1 MLSKKNPLQ
10 SLYFF
15 AQGVSLQ
22 FCSTFI
28 NQNLL
33 SSTLFCVSIW
43 VAYELKCVTKPHL
56 TSGVAAQFNTPSA
69 HINPQVPDSNS
80 RIHRQGKECSTW
92 ERNRSFLI
100 INSEKNTHLMC
111 SRRERSAPE
120 KPGSLSQLLKQT
132 WNRNHRLCFR
142 FYCKQP
148 PFVHSLRKQTKML
161 LITMKTEM
169 KLYRTMS
176 KHR

>member
-1 MLSKKNPLQ
+1 MYLSGWHMN
-10 SLYFF
+10 
-15 AQGVSLQ
+15 
-22 FCSTFI
+22 
-28 NQNLL
+28 
-33 SSTLFCVSIW
+33 W
-43 VAYELKCVTKPHL
+43 RLKCATKPHL
-56 TSGVAAQFNTPSA
+56 TFGVAAQFNTPLA

-100 INSEKNTHLMC
+100 ISSEKNTHLMC

-120 KPGSLSQLLKQT
+120 KSGSLSQLLKLKHGT
-132 WNRNHRLCFR
+132 EIIGFVLRL
-142 FYCKQP
+142 YCKWP
-148 PFVHSLRKQTKML
+148 LFVHSLRKQTKML

-169 KLYRTMS
+169 KLHRTMS